1 MSSTLLAPPET
12 STSASERSTVDKPAK
27 RLEPREPNPRT
38 NSGIRAYILPVA
50 VGLVL
55 RTLVSLV
62 WLGGTDLNNDAADYY
77 SEAVKIFD
85 GTREPIPSYWPPG
98 TSYYLVGWFAVLG
111 VGVGTARVAMIV
123 LSTLQIAVTGLLTF
137 EATRNRRTA
146 ILASWIWALYPP
158 SVLLVGQTYSQHLA
172 CFALACSALFG
183 MKWIN
188 SRSSLWLLPLGIS
201 LGVGTLTRPSM
212 MSVLLITLAVVFVLS
227 LLGSEKLSQRIS
239 RAIFR
244 AIPVALAAGL
254 VIVPT
259 ILQNAQYGGGYS
271 LSTNNERNF
280 FIGNNPHTP
289 WYKTSHFAQR
299 TLQELPVEVQ
309 EYLVSHYEAPDRRA
323 AMKQAAMRHIME
335 NPGLAVLRTANRA
348 RSFWGFDYL
357 ATRSIQATYAAIP
370 KIVAVAVL
378 LAEAGG
384 YALVMICALLGL
396 FHFSGK
402 ATVSSTAWYLAAIL
416 AYAAPYC
423 IAFSSGTYHYPVM
436 GIVAV
441 FAAIGARSIWESG
454 WKSIVAPTRVW
465 LVLFAFVAIQVEYA
479 YFTMAAW

>member
-1 MSSTLLAPPET
+1 MSSTLLSPPEPT
-12 STSASERSTVDKPAK
+12 SSVSELSTIERPSKRPEINGQRSQV
-27 RLEPREPNPRT
+27 R
-38 NSGIRAYILPVA
+38 SGIWAYLLPVA
-50 VGLVL
+50 VGFVL
-55 RTLVSLV
+55 RALVSLV
-62 WLGGTDLNNDAADYY
+62 WLGGTELNNDAADYY
-77 SEAVKIFD
+77 SEAVKIFQ

-123 LSTLQIAVTGLLTF
+123 LSTLQIGVTGLLTL

-146 ILASWIWALYPP
+146 ILASWVWALYPP

-172 CFALACSALFG
+172 SFALACSAWFG
-183 MKWIN
+183 IKWIN
-188 SRSSLWLLPLGIS
+188 SRSSYWLLPLGIS

-212 MSVLLITLAVVFVLS
+212 MSVLLITLGMLFVIS
-227 LLGSEKLSQRIS
+227 LLLSASLSQRIS
-239 RAIFR
+239 RGILHV
-244 AIPVALAAGL
+244 IPVTLAAGL
-254 VIVPT
+254 VIAPT
-259 ILQNAQYGGGYS
+259 VLQNARFGGGYS

-309 EYLVSHYEAPDRRA
+309 EYLVAHYEAPDRRA
-323 AMKQAAMRHIME
+323 AMKQAAMRHIIE

-357 ATRSIQATYAAIP
+357 ATRSIQATYAGIP
-370 KIVAVAVL
+370 KVVAVAVL

-384 YALVMICALLGL
+384 YALVMICSLLGL
-396 FHFSGK
+396 FHFAGK
-402 ATVSSTAWYLAAIL
+402 ASVSSTAWYLAVIL

-441 FAAIGARSIWESG
+441 FAAIGARSIWEPG
-454 WKSIVAPTRVW
+454 WKSIVAPARVW
-465 LVLFAFVAIQVEYA
+465 LVLFAFVAIQMEYA